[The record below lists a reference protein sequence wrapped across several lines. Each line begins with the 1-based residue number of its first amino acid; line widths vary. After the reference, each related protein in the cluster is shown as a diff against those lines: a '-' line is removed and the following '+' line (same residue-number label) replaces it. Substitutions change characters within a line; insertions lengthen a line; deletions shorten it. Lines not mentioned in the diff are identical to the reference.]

1 MFELMQLE
9 PIVNNNIVKIC
20 ILCETNQGYAIPYY
34 LETLLKE
41 ITLPHPLLTAIM
53 LKSAIY
59 DGRQFS
65 FSSNCTHFID
75 DMC

>member
-1 MFELMQLE
+1 M
-9 PIVNNNIVKIC
+9 
-20 ILCETNQGYAIPYY
+20 GYAIPYY

-41 ITLPHPLLTAIM
+41 IILAHPLLTAIM

-59 DGRQFS
+59 DGRQCS
-65 FSSNCTHFID
+65 FPSNCTHFID